1 MVESGLKADRDGAGT
16 VRRRGWRFLSIL
28 EVNLLV
34 LKERGGKKGLRVLER
49 MVVGLSGG
57 WVDDE

>member
-1 MVESGLKADRDGAGT
+1 MVESGLNADRDGTGT
-16 VRRRGWRFLSIL
+16 VRRRGRRFLSIL